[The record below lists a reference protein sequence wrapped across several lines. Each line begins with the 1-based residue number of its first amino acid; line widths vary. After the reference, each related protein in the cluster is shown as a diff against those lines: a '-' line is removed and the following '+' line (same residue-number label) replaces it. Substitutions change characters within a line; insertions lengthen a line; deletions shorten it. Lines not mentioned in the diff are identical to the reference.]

1 VPDKIDEIIEMLTR
15 SAREGGRDHSYITRE
30 YVYKMLSDLNE
41 TAQEFIDDLLR
52 SRAHAAAMTY
62 ATPEERARI
71 LQEMPA
77 CTLIRLYGPGDGS
90 IDPEFEAAGV
100 YERAKREL
108 EEEIRQA
115 NTARKSEE

>member
-1 VPDKIDEIIEMLTR
+1 MADKIDEIIELLSR
-15 SAREGGRDHSYITRE
+15 LDREAGEDPSYITRD
-30 YVYKMLSDLNE
+30 YVYRQISAVNQTAEEWLNDLMK
-41 TAQEFIDDLLR
+41 
-52 SRAHAAAMTY
+52 SMAHSASMTY

-108 EEEIRQA
+108 EEEIKKAQEQ
-115 NTARKSEE
+115 K